1 MLLVQIKEIQQ
12 NLSNIIIIWLPI
24 SFSYD
29 ICRHRQPRDITH
41 FTEWHVDRRKLRPQK
56 TEDGRGSYGKENKE
70 VSYYL
75 LDSESTATITS
86 LHTILSM

>member
-12 NLSNIIIIWLPI
+12 NLSNIIIIWL
-24 SFSYD
+24 
-29 ICRHRQPRDITH
+29 DITH
-41 FTEWHVDRRKLRPQK
+41 FTEWHVDRRKLRPHK
-56 TEDGRGSYGKENKE
+56 TEDGQGSYGKENKE

-75 LDSESTATITS
+75 LDSESPATITS

>member
-29 ICRHRQPRDITH
+29 IGRHHQRDITH
-41 FTEWHVDRRKLRPQK
+41 FTEWHVDRRKLRPHK
-56 TEDGRGSYGKENKE
+56 TEDGQASFGKENKE

-75 LDSESTATITS
+75 LDSESPATITS

>member
-29 ICRHRQPRDITH
+29 IGRHHQRDITH
-41 FTEWHVDRRKLRPQK
+41 FTEWHVDRRKLRQQK
-56 TEDGRGSYGKENKE
+56 TEDGQGSFGKENKE

-75 LDSESTATITS
+75 LDSESPATITS